1 MGHGLGAAGRAD
13 IAARLDTVA
22 GAMELV
28 ILYTLFHLF
37 IFFINMA
44 PKSGLEM

>member
-37 IFFINMA
+37 IFFYQHGAKIWT
-44 PKSGLEM
+44 